1 MCKVK
6 PLLFCCFSVLTTS
19 SVAIAADV
27 EIHIDVE
34 SPGATLNKNIYGQFM
49 EHLGRGIYEG
59 VWVGEDSSIP
69 NLHGFRSDVLQ
80 ALRDL
85 KVPLL
90 RWPGGCFADEYHWR
104 DGIGPQDKRTRTVN
118 SNWGG
123 VIENN
128 AFGTHE
134 FFQFAELLGSQTYVN
149 GNLGT
154 GSPREMADW
163 LHYMTSDADTTIVRE
178 RKKNGRDK
186 PFKLDYFAVGNESW
200 GCGGNMTPEYYA
212 DLYKQYSA
220 FLRAPEDNQP
230 KFIASGGTDD
240 QTEWTK
246 VLTEKI
252 NSSWSLKMD
261 AISHHYYTLPTG
273 EWSNKGSATGFPK
286 DQWFSAIQ
294 RTLQIETFIKKNLAI
309 LEEMD
314 PENNIGFYVD
324 EWGTW
329 YDVDEGTNPGFLYQQ
344 NTLRDAIIAGL
355 NIHVFNRHAER
366 VQMTVI
372 AQMVNVLQAMILT
385 DKEKMI
391 LTPTYHAFKMHIP
404 FQDATY
410 LPVSQSKSLSNDHG
424 EISIPSI
431 SASAAKAQDGNT
443 YISIVNTQLNKAIE
457 VELSQVKQVNGLVL
471 TSDKMDEHN
480 TFNNP
485 NNIQPID
492 YATDV
497 KNGKAT
503 IVVPA
508 KSLMVLNLGQL

>member
-1 MCKVK
+1 M
-6 PLLFCCFSVLTTS
+6 
-19 SVAIAADV
+19 V
-27 EIHIDVE
+27 E
-34 SPGATLNKNIYGQFM
+34 
-49 EHLGRGIYEG
+49 
-59 VWVGEDSSIP
+59 
-69 NLHGFRSDVLQ
+69 
-80 ALRDL
+80 
-85 KVPLL
+85 
-90 RWPGGCFADEYHWR
+90 
-104 DGIGPQDKRTRTVN
+104 
-118 SNWGG
+118 
-123 VIENN
+123 
-128 AFGTHE
+128 
-134 FFQFAELLGSQTYVN
+134 
-149 GNLGT
+149 
-154 GSPREMADW
+154 W

-178 RKKNGRDK
+178 RKRNGRDK
-186 PFKLDYFAVGNESW
+186 PFKVDYFAIGNESW

-220 FLRAPEDNQP
+220 FLKAPGGNQP

-273 EWSNKGSATGFPK
+273 DWSNKGSATGFPE
-286 DQWFSAIQ
+286 DQWYSAIH
-294 RTLQIETFIKKNLAI
+294 RTLQIEAFIEKNLAV
-309 LEEMD
+309 LKEMD
-314 PENNIGFYVD
+314 PENKIGFYVD

-344 NTLRDAIIAGL
+344 NTLRDAIIAAL

-385 DKEKMI
+385 DNERML
-391 LTPTYHAFKMHIP
+391 LTPTYHVFKMHIP
-404 FQDATY
+404 FQNATY
-410 LPVSQSKSLSNDHG
+410 LPVSLSKPLLNKHA

-443 YISIVNTQLNKAIE
+443 YISIVNTQLNNAIE
-457 VELSQVKQVNGLVL
+457 VELNQIKKVKGEVL

-480 TFNNP
+480 TFDNP
-485 NNIQPID
+485 NNIQP
-492 YATDV
+492 YEYSTGV
-497 KNGKAT
+497 KDGKAV